1 MRRATCD
8 LLALFLLSAA
18 SLAFEVNLT
27 RLFSVAQ
34 FYHFAF
40 MTVSLALLG
49 FGASGTFLSLAGGRI
64 RHPER
69 ALTLLA
75 WTFALTAVG
84 SYGLTQALPFD
95 SFRVAL
101 DPRQWG
107 ILALHYV
114 ALSLPFFCAGAATGL
129 LLSLQ
134 RGAVGRTYAANL
146 AGSGLG
152 CLLAVVLPS
161 RTGAEGMVLLT
172 AGLGGLSA
180 LLFSRPRWPGT
191 LLQLAAVGGLW
202 LTAFHLPPVLEI
214 RLSPYKGLSY
224 ALLYPDSRLLF
235 RAWNGISRVDVVE
248 SSLIR
253 SLPGQGI
260 ACRGQPPPQRA
271 LFVDGDDLS
280 PITHVTDPA
289 ELAPLTDCLLTALP
303 YRLRPEARALVLDP
317 RGGWDLW
324 VALAEGARS
333 VTAVEPN
340 PLVVAAV
347 RAQGA
352 WAGNLYDRPDVA
364 LFVEDGRAFLAR
376 AGPEYDVIL
385 MALPAPYH
393 PVTSGAYS
401 LAENYRYTVESFVAA
416 MRRLTDGGL
425 FGVVRWTQSPP
436 SEEVRAFALAVEAVE
451 RTGGDPA
458 WSLVALRSYNQVL
471 ILARRGPF
479 TAPELAAIRQF
490 AAARSLDLV
499 YAPDIRP
506 EEANRY
512 NVMPTPEH
520 YLAFV
525 GLMEAEDRTRWLAA
539 YPFDVAPPTDDR
551 PFFGHFFR
559 WRQVPEVL
567 AMAGHVWQPFGGA
580 GYLVPLA
587 LLGIAVVAAA
597 GLILLPLAGR
607 WNGIYP
613 VQDGMNPGLQ
623 DRINPALQDRA
634 GEWNGIYPVQ
644 DGMNPGLQDRINPA
658 LQDRAGEWN
667 GIYPVQD
674 GMNPGLRGRINLQG
688 RINPALRLA
697 PFGFLGLGFMLVEIP
712 LLQRFILFLGHP
724 AYAMAGVLGALLLF
738 SGLGSL
744 LSARVPPR
752 RALEGVVGVVV
763 LYGLG
768 MSLLSGPLLGLPF
781 WARAAITGLGLA
793 PLGVAMGMPF
803 PRLLG
808 ALQEREPALVPWAW
822 GVNGALSVVASVL
835 AALMALSWGFR
846 AVLLAGAVAYL
857 GARLTSAWAWGSP
870 ASGAAEPP
878 PR

>member
-191 LLQLAAVGGLW
+191 LLQLAVAGGLF

-303 YRLRPEARALVLDP
+303 YRLRPGARALVLDP

-401 LAENYRYTVESFVAA
+401 LAENYRYTVEGFVAA

-525 GLMEAEDRTRWLAA
+525 GLMEAEDRARWLAA

-587 LLGIAVVAAA
+587 LLGIAVVAAGA
-597 GLILLPLAGR
+597 LILLPLAGR

-613 VQDGMNPGLQ
+613 VQDGMNPGLRG
-623 DRINPALQDRA
+623 RINPALQDRA

-644 DGMNPGLQDRINPA
+644 DGMNPGLGQDKSCATI
-658 LQDRAGEWN
+658 G
-667 GIYPVQD
+667 Y
-674 GMNPGLRGRINLQG
+674 
-688 RINPALRLA
+688 

-768 MSLLSGPLLGLPF
+768 MPLLSGSLLGLPF

>member
-1 MRRATCD
+1 MLPATCD
-8 LLALFLLSAA
+8 LLALFFLSAA
-18 SLAFEVNLT
+18 ALAFEVNLT

-49 FGASGTFLSLAGGRI
+49 FGASGTFLTLARGIAR
-64 RHPER
+64 RPAR
-69 ALTLLA
+69 ALSLLG
-75 WTFALTAVG
+75 WGFALTAVG
-84 SYGLTQALPFD
+84 SYGLTLALPFD

-107 ILALHYV
+107 ILALHYI
-114 ALSLPFFCAGAATGL
+114 ALALPFFCAGAATGL
-129 LLSLQ
+129 LLSIR

-146 AGSGLG
+146 AGSALG
-152 CLLAVVLPS
+152 CLLAVLLPS
-161 RTGAEGMVLLT
+161 HTGAEGMVLLT

-180 LLFSRPRWPGT
+180 LLFSRPHWPST
-191 LLQLAAVGGLW
+191 FLQIAVVGGLW
-202 LTAFHLPPVLEI
+202 LAAFHLPPVLEI

-235 RAWNGISRVDVVE
+235 RAWNGVSRVDVVE

-303 YRLRPEARALVLDP
+303 YRLRPGARTLVLDP

-376 AGPEYDVIL
+376 AGPKYDVIL
-385 MALPAPYH
+385 MALSAPYH

-401 LAENYRYTVESFVAA
+401 LAENYRYTVEGFVAA
-416 MRRLTDGGL
+416 MRRLTEGGL
-425 FGVVRWTQSPP
+425 FVVVRWAQSPP

-458 WSLVALRSYNQVL
+458 RSLVALRSYNQVL

-479 TAPELAAIRQF
+479 TAPELATIRQF

-525 GLMEAEDRTRWLAA
+525 GLMEAEDRARWLAA
-539 YPFDVAPPTDDR
+539 YPFDVTPPTDDR

-567 AMAGHVWQPFGGA
+567 AMTGHVWQPFGGA

-587 LLGIAVVAAA
+587 LLGIAVVAA
-597 GLILLPLAGR
+597 GMLILLPLAGE
-607 WNGIYP
+607 WNRIDP
-613 VQDGMNPGLQ
+613 VQGGMNPGRQ
-623 DRINPALQDRA
+623 SRINPALHSRA
-634 GEWNGIYPVQ
+634 GEWNRIDPVQ
-644 DGMNPGLQDRINPA
+644 NRMNPA
-658 LQDRAGEWN
+658 
-667 GIYPVQD
+667 
-674 GMNPGLRGRINLQG
+674 LQG

-738 SGLGSL
+738 SGLGSA
-744 LSARVPPR
+744 LSARVSPR

-768 MSLLSGPLLGLPF
+768 MPVLSGPLLGLPF
-781 WARAAITGLGLA
+781 GARVAVTALGLA
-793 PLGVAMGMPF
+793 PLGMAMGMPF
-803 PRLLG
+803 PRLLE

-822 GVNGALSVVASVL
+822 GVNGALSVVASIL

-846 AVLLAGAVAYL
+846 TVLVAGAVAYL
-857 GARLTSAWAWGSP
+857 GARLTSAWVWRSP
-870 ASGAAEPP
+870 ASGAAELPD
-878 PR
+878 R

>member
-1 MRRATCD
+1 MRPVPCD

-49 FGASGTFLSLAGGRI
+49 FGASGTFLTLARGIAR
-64 RHPER
+64 RPAR
-69 ALTLLA
+69 ALSLLG
-75 WTFALTAVG
+75 WGFALTAVG
-84 SYGLTQALPFD
+84 SYGLTLALPFD
-95 SFRVAL
+95 SFRVVL

-129 LLSLQ
+129 LLSLR

-146 AGSGLG
+146 AGSALG
-152 CLLAVVLPS
+152 CLLAVLLPS

-180 LLFSRPRWPGT
+180 LLFSRPRWPGA

-202 LTAFHLPPVLEI
+202 LTAFHLPPFLEI

-224 ALLYPDSRLLF
+224 ALQYPDSRLLF

-303 YRLRPEARALVLDP
+303 YRLRPGARTLILDP

-333 VTAVEPN
+333 VTAVEMN

-352 WAGNLYDRPDVA
+352 WAGNLYDRPDVN

-376 AGPEYDVIL
+376 AGPPYDVIL
-385 MALPAPYH
+385 MALSAPYH

-401 LAENYRYTVESFVAA
+401 LAEDYRYTVESFVAA

-425 FGVVRWTQSPP
+425 FVVVRWAQLPP

-458 WSLVALRSYNQVL
+458 RSLVALRSYNQVL

-479 TAPELAAIRQF
+479 TPGELAAIRAF
-490 AAARSLDLV
+490 AAARSLDLA

-525 GLMEAEDRTRWLAA
+525 GLMEAKDRARWLAD
-539 YPFDVAPPTDDR
+539 YPFDVAPLTDDR

-559 WRQVPEVL
+559 WRQLPEVL

-580 GYLVPLA
+580 GYLVVLA
-587 LLGIAVVAAA
+587 LLGIAVIAAA

-607 WNGIYP
+607 WNRIYP
-613 VQDGMNPGLQ
+613 VQDRMNPGLQSRINPVLQ
-623 DRINPALQDRA
+623 DRINPVLQSR
-634 GEWNGIYPVQ
+634 
-644 DGMNPGLQDRINPA
+644 MNPA
-658 LQDRAGEWN
+658 LQ
-667 GIYPVQD
+667 
-674 GMNPGLRGRINLQG
+674 GRM
-688 RINPALRLA
+688 NPALRLA

-738 SGLGSL
+738 SGLGSS
-744 LSARVPPR
+744 LSARVAPR
-752 RALEGVVGVVV
+752 RTLEGVVGVVV

-768 MSLLSGPLLGLPF
+768 MPLLSGPLLGLPF
-781 WARAAITGLGLA
+781 WARAAVTALGLA
-793 PLGVAMGMPF
+793 PLGMVMGMPF

-822 GVNGALSVVASVL
+822 GVNGALSVVASIL
-835 AALMALSWGFR
+835 AALLALSWGFR
-846 AVLLAGAVAYL
+846 AVLVVGAAAYL
-857 GARLTSAWAWGSP
+857 GAWLTSAWAWRSP

-878 PR
+878 AR

>member
-1 MRRATCD
+1 VPCDLRPCSLRRATCDLRPATCDMRRATCD

-18 SLAFEVNLT
+18 ALAFEVNLT

-49 FGASGTFLSLAGGRI
+49 FGASGTFLTLAGGII
-64 RHPER
+64 RRPAR
-69 ALTLLA
+69 ALSLLG
-75 WTFALTAVG
+75 WGFALTAVG
-84 SYGLTQALPFD
+84 SYGLTLALPFD

-101 DPRQWG
+101 DAWQWG

-134 RGAVGRTYAANL
+134 RGRVGQTYAANL

-180 LLFSRPRWPGT
+180 LLFSRPRWPGA

-303 YRLRPEARALVLDP
+303 YRLRPGARTLVLDP

-333 VTAVEPN
+333 VTAVEMK

-347 RAQGA
+347 RAQGD
-352 WAGNLYDRPDVA
+352 WAGNLYDRPDVT

-376 AGPEYDVIL
+376 AGLEYDVIL
-385 MALPAPYH
+385 MALSAPYH

-401 LAENYRYTVESFVAA
+401 LAEDYRYTVESFVAA

-425 FGVVRWTQSPP
+425 FVVVRWAQSPP

-458 WSLVALRSYNQVL
+458 RSLVALRSYNQVL

-479 TAPELAAIRQF
+479 TPGELAAIRAF
-490 AAARSLDLV
+490 AAARSLDLA

-525 GLMEAEDRTRWLAA
+525 GLMEAEDRARWLAD
-539 YPFDVAPPTDDR
+539 YPFDVAPPPDDR

-587 LLGIAVVAAA
+587 LLGIAVVAAGA
-597 GLILLPLAGR
+597 LILLPLAGR
-607 WNGIYP
+607 QPQRGQPQRGQP
-613 VQDGMNPGLQ
+613 VGAGLA
-623 DRINPALQDRA
+623 PAPA
-634 GEWNGIYPVQ
+634 GQPQ
-644 DGMNPGLQDRINPA
+644 GLP
-658 LQDRAGEWN
+658 
-667 GIYPVQD
+667 
-674 GMNPGLRGRINLQG
+674 
-688 RINPALRLA
+688 LRLA
-697 PFGFLGLGFMLVEIP
+697 PFAFLGLGFMLVEIP

-738 SGLGSL
+738 SGLGSF
-744 LSARVPPR
+744 LSARVSPQ
-752 RALEGVVGVVV
+752 RALERVMGVVV

-768 MSLLSGPLLGLPF
+768 MPLLSEPLLGMPF
-781 WARAAITGLGLA
+781 WARAAVTVLGLA
-793 PLGVAMGMPF
+793 PLGLVMGMPF

-822 GVNGALSVVASVL
+822 GVNGALSVVASIL

-846 AVLLAGAVAYL
+846 AVLVAGAAAYL
-857 GARLTSAWAWGSP
+857 GARLTSAWAWQSP
-870 ASGAAEPP
+870 ASDAAEPP
-878 PR
+878 TR